1 MKTIEN
7 SKINS
12 DQELKDLFQLIEKED
27 SQYHSFLSLHKNYAR
42 FDENRQGKLANV
54 PIAIKDNICVE
65 NTIVTAGSKVLED
78 FTSPYD
84 ATIIEKLQ
92 NAGAIIVGKTNLDE
106 FAMGSS
112 TENSAFGPTNNP
124 LDTSLVPG
132 GSSGGSAVTVSA
144 NFVPVAIGT
153 DTGGSVRHPA
163 SMCGVI
169 GFKPTYGEISRY
181 GVIAMGSSLD
191 QIGIFGNR
199 VGDIETVFN
208 VIRGSDPKDST
219 SQIEKSK
226 KSAKMHNS
234 EKISLGIPYHFIQK
248 GLSVEVKEKF
258 EMVVEKLREKYEIVD
273 ISLPHIDYSLAVYY
287 IIMPVEVASNMARY
301 DGVRYGKNK
310 NSLGDEV
317 KRRIILG
324 TYTSSAGYA
333 DKYYHRAQAV
343 RKLILEDFKKVY
355 SQVDYI
361 MMPTSPVLPW
371 KIGEK
376 INDPMSMYLMD
387 IFTVPVNL
395 AGLPAISIPTKRD
408 PLSVGIQFIA
418 NQFNDDSL
426 LKDSKEFL
434 EIIKNI

>member
-1 MKTIEN
+1 MREFYIMKTIEN

-169 GFKPTYGEISRY
+169 GFKPTYGEISR
-181 GVIAMGSSLD
+181 
-191 QIGIFGNR
+191 
-199 VGDIETVFN
+199 
-208 VIRGSDPKDST
+208 
-219 SQIEKSK
+219 
-226 KSAKMHNS
+226 
-234 EKISLGIPYHFIQK
+234 
-248 GLSVEVKEKF
+248 
-258 EMVVEKLREKYEIVD
+258 
-273 ISLPHIDYSLAVYY
+273 
-287 IIMPVEVASNMARY
+287 
-301 DGVRYGKNK
+301 
-310 NSLGDEV
+310 
-317 KRRIILG
+317 
-324 TYTSSAGYA
+324 
-333 DKYYHRAQAV
+333 
-343 RKLILEDFKKVY
+343 
-355 SQVDYI
+355 
-361 MMPTSPVLPW
+361 
-371 KIGEK
+371 
-376 INDPMSMYLMD
+376 
-387 IFTVPVNL
+387 
-395 AGLPAISIPTKRD
+395 
-408 PLSVGIQFIA
+408 
-418 NQFNDDSL
+418 
-426 LKDSKEFL
+426 
-434 EIIKNI
+434 

>member
-7 SKINS
+7 SKIKS
-12 DQELKDLFQLIEKED
+12 DQELKDLFSFIEKED
-27 SQYHSFLSLHKNYAR
+27 KSFNSFLSLHKNYAKYDKNKSG
-42 FDENRQGKLANV
+42 FLANV
-54 PIAIKDNICVE
+54 PVAVKDNICIK
-65 NTIVTAGSKVLED
+65 NTVVTAGSKVLENYI
-78 FTSPYD
+78 SPYD
-84 ATIIEKLQ
+84 ATIVTKLKK
-92 NAGAIIVGKTNLDE
+92 AGAIIVGKTDMDE

-112 TENSAFGPTNNP
+112 TENSFFGPTKNN

-132 GSSGGSAVTVSA
+132 GSSGGSAVSVSA
-144 NFVPVAIGT
+144 SFVPVAIGT

-163 SMCGVI
+163 AMCGVI

-191 QIGIFGNR
+191 QVGIFGNR

-208 VIRGSDPKDST
+208 VIRGDDEKDAT
-219 SQIEKSK
+219 SQIEEIKKVPNYIKSQ
-226 KSAKMHNS
+226 
-234 EKISLGIPYHFIQK
+234 KISIGIPYHFIK
-248 GLSVEVKEKF
+248 SGLSREVKDKF
-258 EMVVEKLREKYEIVD
+258 ACVVAKLKEKYTIVD

-310 NSLGDEV
+310 NNLGEEV

-324 TYTSSAGYA
+324 TFISSEGYA
-333 DKYYHRAQAV
+333 DKYYHRAQAI
-343 RKLILEDFKKVY
+343 RKLILDDFKKAF
-355 SQVDYI
+355 SSVDYI

-395 AGLPAISIPTKRD
+395 AGLPAISLPTKKD
-408 PLSVGIQFIA
+408 PLSVGIQFIG
-418 NQFNDDSL
+418 NQFSDDNL
-426 LKDSKEFL
+426 LKDSNEFF
-434 EIIKNI
+434 EIIRKI

>member
-1 MKTIEN
+1 MKIIEN

-12 DQELKDLFQLIEKED
+12 DRELNDLFQLIEKED
-27 SQYHSFLSLHKNYAR
+27 SQYHSFLSLHKNYTK
-42 FDENRQGKLANV
+42 FDENRRGELANV
-54 PIAIKDNICVE
+54 PIAIKDNICVK

-78 FTSPYD
+78 YISPYN

-92 NAGAIIVGKTNLDE
+92 KAGAIIVGKTNLDE

-112 TENSAFGPTNNP
+112 TENSAFGPTKNP
-124 LDTSLVPG
+124 LDRSLISG
-132 GSSGGSAVTVSA
+132 GSSGGSAVAVSA

-181 GVIAMGSSLD
+181 GIIAMGSSLD
-191 QIGIFGNR
+191 QVGIFGNE
-199 VGDIETVFN
+199 VGDIERVFN
-208 VIRGSDPKDST
+208 VVRGSDSKDST
-219 SQIEKSK
+219 SQIK
-226 KSAKMHNS
+226 KIKKLAKTNSS
-234 EKISLGIPYHFIQK
+234 EKISIGIPYHFIQK
-248 GLSVEVKEKF
+248 GLSIEVKEKIGLL
-258 EMVVEKLREKYEIVD
+258 VQKLKEKYEIID
-273 ISLPHIDYSLAVYY
+273 ITLPHINYSLAVYY
-287 IIMPVEVASNMARY
+287 IIMLAEVASNMARY

-324 TYTSSAGYA
+324 TYISSAGYA

-343 RKLILEDFKKVY
+343 RKLILEDFKKAY
-355 SQVDYI
+355 LRVDYI

-376 INDPMSMYLMD
+376 INDSMSMYLMD

-395 AGLPAISIPTKRD
+395 AGLPAISLPTKRD

-418 NQFNDDSL
+418 NQFNDDNL
-426 LKDSKEFL
+426 LNDSKEFL
-434 EIIKNI
+434 EIIETI

>member
-1 MKTIEN
+1 MKIIEN

-12 DQELKDLFQLIEKED
+12 DRELNDLFQLIEKED
-27 SQYHSFLSLHKNYAR
+27 SQYHSFLSLHKNYTK
-42 FDENRQGKLANV
+42 FDENRRGELANV
-54 PIAIKDNICVE
+54 PIAIKDNICVK

-78 FTSPYD
+78 YISPYN

-92 NAGAIIVGKTNLDE
+92 KAGAIIVGKTNLDE

-112 TENSAFGPTNNP
+112 TENSAFGPTKNP
-124 LDTSLVPG
+124 LDRSLISG
-132 GSSGGSAVTVSA
+132 GSSGGSAVAVSA

-181 GVIAMGSSLD
+181 GIIAMGSSLD
-191 QIGIFGNR
+191 QVGIFGNE
-199 VGDIETVFN
+199 VGDIERVFN
-208 VIRGSDPKDST
+208 VVRGSDSKDST
-219 SQIEKSK
+219 SQIK
-226 KSAKMHNS
+226 KIKKLAKTNSS
-234 EKISLGIPYHFIQK
+234 EKISIGIPYHFIQK
-248 GLSVEVKEKF
+248 GLSIEVKEKIGLL
-258 EMVVEKLREKYEIVD
+258 VQKLKEKYEIID
-273 ISLPHIDYSLAVYY
+273 ITLPHINYSLAVYY
-287 IIMPVEVASNMARY
+287 IIMLVEVASNMARY

-324 TYTSSAGYA
+324 TYISSAGYA

-343 RKLILEDFKKVY
+343 RKLILEDFKKAY
-355 SQVDYI
+355 LRVDYI

-376 INDPMSMYLMD
+376 INDSMSMYLMD

-395 AGLPAISIPTKRD
+395 AGLPAISLPTKRD

-418 NQFNDDSL
+418 NQFNDDNL
-426 LKDSKEFL
+426 LNDSKEFL
-434 EIIKNI
+434 EIIETI